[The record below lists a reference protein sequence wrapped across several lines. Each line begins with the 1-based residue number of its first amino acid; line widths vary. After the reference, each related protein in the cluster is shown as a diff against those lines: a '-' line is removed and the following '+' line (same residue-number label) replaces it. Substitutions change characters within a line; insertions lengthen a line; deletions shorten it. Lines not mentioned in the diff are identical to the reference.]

1 MDEKNVNIL
10 KVRFDFVSTVSSLM
24 NNKKDVVHFETS
36 IRKTWH
42 ILKSQVLKI
51 EFQNRWNE
59 TNRIL
64 TKEVIKQIV

>member
-10 KVRFDFVSTVSSLM
+10 KVRFDFVSTVSSFM

>member
-1 MDEKNVNIL
+1 
-10 KVRFDFVSTVSSLM
+10 M

-59 TNRIL
+59 TDRIL